1 MKTHISYN
9 DTQVQEIIYNNIVD
23 TIKYTA
29 DYKKISTYVE
39 TSVGPAKFL
48 LKLQVLGVIK
58 NK

>member
-23 TIKYTA
+23 TIKDTA

-39 TSVGPAKFL
+39 TSVGPARVFAEL
-48 LKLQVLGVIK
+48 HLLGVIK